1 MRLILSYCKSH
12 IYDIHSFL
20 AGTLALVLVF
30 LIKKPIK
37 KKINRI
43 VEMREEKDEQYREEK
58 ARYRKRYNGILILIH
73 SGIAFLFFFLLS
85 VFSPFIRFSFPSALM
100 SGAISLAEYAFLEQ
114 LFILREE

>member
-20 AGTLALVLVF
+20 AGTLALILVF
-30 LIKKPIK
+30 LIK

-43 VEMREEKDEQYREEK
+43 IEMRAEKDEQYREEK
-58 ARYRKRYNGILILIH
+58 ARCRKRYNGILILIH

-114 LFILREE
+114 LSILREE